1 MASGDK
7 DADGFQIVKKRGR
20 KNNRAKKPTT
30 SNHVINENFDFE
42 AFKVKLWQTRQ
53 ELKPSN
59 FIKDFKETWKEV
71 QTKFESDPAIVKL
84 KESYLGADV
93 DEDVNQGISSCLP
106 PELLKHLGNTSSGS
120 DPKKNEVITSI
131 VCYGL
136 GNFSSCVT
144 ARYQLGFL
152 LLLSNMIQV
161 PHEKCFCYDPR
172 FTNGEISF
180 VEELGLSV
188 IPENEE
194 GKRHCTQPTLFFMPH
209 CGKPLYNNL
218 LWANWGHTLNN
229 LIILGNRF
237 SSFLDRQPESWL
249 LSEAVYI
256 SMILPYVTE
265 NPVKNSFR
273 HTDIF
278 NDLAFHMF
286 NSEKLSTASPEL
298 WLHKDEPN
306 YDHLEDVEIILR
318 KHDR

>member
-20 KNNRAKKPTT
+20 KNNRANKPTT

-152 LLLSNMIQV
+152 LLLSNMIQ
-161 PHEKCFCYDPR
+161 
-172 FTNGEISF
+172 
-180 VEELGLSV
+180 
-188 IPENEE
+188 E

-256 SMILPYVTE
+256 SMSVSLILSANSLRRDVWLKEDELITFSNIQNIDDLTRVITKPSLNSYWSNLSAD
-265 NPVKNSFR
+265 NPNFCDRNRDQQLTLPGK
-273 HTDIF
+273 
-278 NDLAFHMF
+278 
-286 NSEKLSTASPEL
+286 
-298 WLHKDEPN
+298 
-306 YDHLEDVEIILR
+306 VEGQT
-318 KHDR
+318 